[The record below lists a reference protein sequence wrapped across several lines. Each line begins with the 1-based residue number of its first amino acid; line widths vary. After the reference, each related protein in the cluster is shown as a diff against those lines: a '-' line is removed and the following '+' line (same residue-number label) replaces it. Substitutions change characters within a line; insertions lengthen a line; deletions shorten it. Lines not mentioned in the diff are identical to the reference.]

1 MDSDRTE
8 RAPTALLL
16 VDVINDMDV
25 PGSEALVR
33 QAEPMARRLA
43 ALKARA
49 SRAGIPSIYIND
61 NFGKWRS
68 DFRHLVD
75 HCTQDDVPGR
85 EVARILRPSEDDYFV
100 LKPKHS
106 AFFDT
111 TLDTLLEYLETES
124 VIVTGIAG
132 NICVLF
138 SANDAYMRDLTL
150 YVPSDCT
157 VSNTKEENEYALKQM
172 QSVLKADITPSDAL
186 DVSRLA
192 LGRGGQDLASPE
204 PRRSDPVKHSD
215 TSGELGVA
223 TGAPAGSRE
232 KTQ

>member
-16 VDVINDMDV
+16 VDVINDMDF

-43 ALKARA
+43 ALKVRA

-75 HCTQDDVPGR
+75 HCTKDDVPGR

-124 VIVTGIAG
+124 VILTGIAG

-138 SANDAYMRDLTL
+138 SANDAYMRDLKL
-150 YVPSDCT
+150 YVPADCT
-157 VSNTKEENEYALKQM
+157 VSNTREENEYALKQM
-172 QSVLKADITPSDAL
+172 QSVLKADITSSEAL
-186 DVSRLA
+186 DVQRLA
-192 LGRGGQDLASPE
+192 LGRGGQNLASPQ
-204 PRRSDPVKHSD
+204 R
-215 TSGELGVA
+215 GGQNL
-223 TGAPAGSRE
+223 
-232 KTQ
+232 